1 MINPSNEVIDI
12 ETGKLSNTDI
22 KKIINNLSYI
32 EQKEIFKILKMH
44 DEIYSINTNGI
55 FFNLSNIGENTK
67 KDIVRFL
74 LFCKKNEKTLNKDKN
89 DREEYKKLL

>member
-1 MINPSNEVIDI
+1 
-12 ETGKLSNTDI
+12 
-22 KKIINNLSYI
+22 
-32 EQKEIFKILKMH
+32 MH